1 MYNNKT
7 LVFFWLVLFFI
18 AGCHEKS
25 EDREPTK
32 APKLPDYEVIS
43 ETQTPVGKAVAIMV
57 AGQHAEEIYIA
68 LVKKVVAQKKPANL
82 QIYTTKEAYEAVKKP
97 EVNDDYRKG
106 FILVYRQEKDT
117 KGEIWWMQEEGP
129 LAALS
134 GTVTTL

>member
-1 MYNNKT
+1 MYYNKT
-7 LVFFWLVLFFI
+7 LVFFWFALFLI
-18 AGCHEKS
+18 AGCREKP
-25 EDREPTK
+25 EEQQQIK
-32 APKLPDYEVIS
+32 APQLPDYEVIS
-43 ETQTPVGKAVAIMV
+43 ESQTPVGKAVAIMV
-57 AGQHAEEIYIA
+57 AGQYTEETYVA

-82 QIYTTKEAYEAVKKP
+82 QIYTSKKAYEAVKKP

-106 FILVYRQEKDT
+106 FILVFRQEKET